1 MMTCGTRRCL
11 LIALPA
17 LCLGHLARAA
27 EQANGPPVAA
37 GHREV
42 LLHANQSWNGK
53 AYTQYPVGQPELTM
67 IRLRIP
73 AHSALPWHTHPF
85 PNAGYVLSGEL
96 TIQDRDSGKSHTFHA
111 GEAFA
116 ESVDDVHRGV
126 AGDAPT
132 VLILTYS
139 GAGDTPISKPVK
151 GGKGGILTP
160 RARHRAGG

>member
-1 MMTCGTRRCL
+1 MRHVILRIL
-11 LIALPA
+11 LAVPLA
-17 LCLGHLARAA
+17 SSTGHAVRAA
-27 EQANGPPVAA
+27 EPTVAS
-37 GHREV
+37 GHREM
-42 LLHANQSWNGK
+42 LLQATRSWNGK
-53 AYTQYPVGQPELTM
+53 PYTRYPAGQPQLTL
-67 IRLRIP
+67 IRLSIAP
-73 AHSALPWHTHPF
+73 HTALPWHKHPF

-139 GAGDTPISKPVK
+139 GVAGTPTSIPAK
-151 GGKGGILTP
+151 GEK
-160 RARHRAGG
+160 AEY